1 MEQDRRKAIALT
13 MQELNFLSGSLL
25 LH

>member
-1 MEQDRRKAIALT
+1 MEQDCRKAIALT
-13 MQELNFLSGSLL
+13 MQELNFLSERLL